1 MAGMFGLIAAGRQ
14 PLQFERIGELELV
27 CEVPDADAINHIVA
41 FMTGVEPFPEG
52 FGGSVYVRWPTPSGG
67 ANWHYLGFIANVKPS
82 AIFKVAQLH
91 LADARHSGIFGDSM
105 QMGAHGSM
113 QVGIMVEP
121 LATIEGRQ
129 ATESAQT
136 NQQSTLQEFADKM
149 IRNLVNFAE
158 SYVMRLPNP
167 SGNPPQADFVPL
179 SALNQWY
186 LQFSRRFE
194 QNPYF
199 WRTLN
204 NG

>member
-41 FMTGVEPFPEG
+41 FMTGAEPFPEE
-52 FGGSVYVRWPTPSGG
+52 FGGSGRFATVYVRWPTPSGG

-82 AIFKVAQLH
+82 AIFKVAQ
-91 LADARHSGIFGDSM
+91 
-105 QMGAHGSM
+105 
-113 QVGIMVEP
+113 VGIMVEP
-121 LATIEGRQ
+121 LATIEGRH